1 MFLSDEDISI
11 IKVSLYLLKKVSLK
25 LSRNKEY
32 GHLINPIIT
41 LCLGATSRV
50 CSNSEISEDK
60 LSEVKENVTNS
71 LKDTMAHVTTV
82 KVGIS
87 FFNVGYKTQLNTEIQ
102 VRDS

>member
-1 MFLSDEDISI
+1 MFLSEEDIST

-25 LSRNKEY
+25 ISRNKEY
-32 GHLINPIIT
+32 GHLINTIIT
-41 LCLGATSRV
+41 LCLVATSRI
-50 CSNSEISEDK
+50 CSNSKILEDK

-71 LKDTMAHVTTV
+71 LKDTMAHVTTE

-87 FFNVGYKTQLNTEIQ
+87 FFNVGYKPQLNAEIQ